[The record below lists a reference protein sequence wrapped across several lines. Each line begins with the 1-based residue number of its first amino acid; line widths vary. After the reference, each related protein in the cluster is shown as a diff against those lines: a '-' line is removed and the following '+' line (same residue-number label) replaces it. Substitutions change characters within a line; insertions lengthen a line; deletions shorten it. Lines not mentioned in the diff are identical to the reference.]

1 MKTRMPQ
8 LLVAALVGASV
19 LGAAVYAASPV
30 PSPPPPPPVDKKK
43 DDKKD
48 EKPLSKSGPS
58 LGSVAQQRA
67 SRLSAKDTEKSLKAS
82 IKNQE
87 EILQLEDRSSPSY
100 AKQAIALADFY
111 WDFAEFYGNRA
122 YSEDIEKPLYEAQQK
137 NDAEGEKKWK
147 IEQQRALDFQKKYQ
161 EETIKR
167 YRDVLAK
174 YKAAENR
181 DQIRYFLAYN
191 LVAMGR
197 GEEGAEEYAKIIEE
211 FRDSPYVPDALVNIG
226 DYYFEINDFANAQK
240 LYQKAQDEQ
249 YQQANVYGYSIYKE
263 AWCLY
268 NLADYETSLKRF
280 IQVIEIAEKRANEG
294 QKGAIPLRREAQNE
308 MTLPYSKTKKPEGA
322 IAFFK
327 QYAPDRYLDIAGR
340 LATIYTEQN
349 EFVKSSILLKLLM
362 TEARSGNVN
371 GKDVS
376 FMIIQFQRQVVN
388 NAIAPGDKPTTVTE
402 IGELIRVFEEMSEKA
417 PAEFRETER
426 EEIKRTILE
435 VAQAYHTE
443 YARTRE
449 QKTLEYTQRLYDE
462 YLRVFRED
470 ENAYVISM
478 NNAKLLMLTGK
489 YAEAAAEFEK
499 VIGMDPD
506 GEYAD
511 PAAELAVLAYLK
523 TVQVATPTLKN
534 EANEDLKPQ
543 EIPPPELR
551 FAVAIDRWLALI
563 KKHGENPETKD
574 NIPTARYASGKVYY
588 NYNHFEEAAKRF
600 GEFLE
605 KHPGHPLENDA
616 RRLLLSA
623 YNLSHDVDHLRE
635 YANKFDAIPTLPIDL
650 KEDIKKIRNAF
661 NFQECFKIQEAKKPL
676 EAASCFEKYA
686 QDFPEEERAVAALYN
701 ASLNYFEAKR
711 VEKALETQRALYEK
725 HKNHELGPKALYAI
739 GEIYRQTTVYES
751 ASQWYEFLVK
761 NHGDHPLAE
770 KALRYASIFRKTLGQ
785 NKEAI
790 ANLENYLR
798 KYPKEANAP
807 RVDLDIIFI
816 LEKQEKWPQ
825 VVTRSEKHVKH
836 YSEESASVRLQVLNR
851 RGLALLKQGKNKEA
865 QAAFQDTV
873 DSYNR
878 LEERFIR
885 DLDLAGI
892 AAVAESHFQLG
903 EVDLQKARSI
913 KLEAPTEAASKKALE
928 DKLGI
933 LAKVKEKY
941 EKVIGY
947 QHPGWV
953 IAASA
958 QLGLAY
964 QDLADAVENAPVP
977 KSIQRQP
984 EVVDAFKQLMA
995 EQAQKIR
1002 ENAIVNYR
1010 RALETAKQFR
1020 WFNDYAEKAERA
1032 IAVLDLTDLS
1042 VKEFRV
1048 RPDHLTP
1055 NAGVPDFRGGGGPS
1069 REPRLPDAGPAPTA
1083 PGEKPAGGDK
1093 KPNAGGK

>member
-1 MKTRMPQ
+1 MKTRA
-8 LLVAALVGASV
+8 LSFVVAALFGLSSV
-19 LGAAVYAASPV
+19 AHAASPL
-30 PSPPPPPPVDKKK
+30 PAPPPPPPAKK
-43 DDKKD
+43 DDKKK
-48 EKPLSKSGPS
+48 ESLTKSGPN
-58 LGSVAQQRA
+58 LGAVSQQRQ
-67 SRLSAKDTEKSLKAS
+67 SRLSSKDTEKSLKAS

-87 EILQLEDRSSPSY
+87 EILELEDRNSPSY

-122 YSEDIEKPLYEAQQK
+122 YSEDIEKPMYDAQQK
-137 NDAEGEKKWK
+137 GDTETENKWK

-174 YKAAENR
+174 YKSAANR

-197 GEEGAEEYAKIIEE
+197 GEEGAEEYAKIITE

-226 DYYFEINDFANAQK
+226 DYYFDINDFTNAQK
-240 LYQKAQDEQ
+240 LYQKAQEEQ
-249 YQQANVYGYSIYKE
+249 YQQANVYGYAIYKE

-268 NLADYETSLKRF
+268 NMGDYDTSLKRF
-280 IQVIEIAEKRANEG
+280 IQVIEIADKRANDG
-294 QKGAIPLRREAQNE
+294 QKGAIPLRRESQNE
-308 MTLPYSKTKKPEGA
+308 MTLPYSKVKKPEGA

-327 QYAPDRYLDIAGR
+327 QYAPDRYLEIAGR
-340 LATIYTEQN
+340 LATIYTEQS

-362 TEARSGNVN
+362 AEARSGNIN
-371 GKDVS
+371 GQDVS
-376 FMIIQFQRQVVN
+376 YMVIQFQRQVVN
-388 NAIAPGDKPTTVTE
+388 NAVKPGDKPTTVAE
-402 IGELIRVFEEMSEKA
+402 IAELIRIYEEMADKA
-417 PAEFRETER
+417 PAEFRDSER
-426 EEIKRTILE
+426 DEIKRTILE
-435 VAQAYHTE
+435 VAQDYHTE

-462 YLRVFRED
+462 YLRVFRND
-470 ENAYVISM
+470 DNSYLISM
-478 NNAKLLMLTGK
+478 NNAKLMLLTDK
-489 YAEAAAEFEK
+489 FEEAASEFEA
-499 VIGMDPD
+499 VIAMNPE

-511 PAAELAVLAYLK
+511 AAAELSVLAYLK
-523 TVQVATPTLKN
+523 TIQVAKPTLKD
-534 EANEDLKPQ
+534 EANEDLKPL
-543 EIPPPELR
+543 EIPPPEKR
-551 FAVAIDRWLALI
+551 FVTAIDRWMLLI
-563 KKHGENPETKD
+563 QKHGENPETKD
-574 NIPTARYASGKVYY
+574 NVPVARYASGKVLY
-588 NYNHFEEAAKRF
+588 NYNHFPEAAQRF
-600 GEFLE
+600 ADFLE

-623 YNLSHDVDHLRE
+623 YNLAHDVDHLRE
-635 YANKFDAIPTLPIDL
+635 YANKFDAIPTLPVDL
-650 KEDIKKIRNAF
+650 KEDIKKIKNAF

-676 EAASCFEKYA
+676 EAAGCFEKYA
-686 QDFPEEERAVAALYN
+686 QEFPNEERTVAALYN

-711 VEKALETQRALYEK
+711 VEKALETQRQLYEQ

-761 NHGDHPLAE
+761 NHPDHPLAE

-790 ANLENYLR
+790 ANLERYLQ

-816 LEKQEKWPQ
+816 LEKQEKWKD
-825 VVTRSEKHVKH
+825 VVTRAERHLKRFAD
-836 YSEESASVRLQVLNR
+836 ESPSVRLQVLNR
-851 RGLALLKQGKNKEA
+851 RGLALLKQPGKAKDA
-865 QAAFQDTV
+865 QVAFQDTV
-873 DSYNR
+873 DAYNR
-878 LEERFIR
+878 LDDRYIR

-892 AAVAESHFQLG
+892 AAVAESHFNLG

-913 KLEAPTEAASKKALE
+913 KLEAPTEAASKKALS
-928 DKLGI
+928 DKLAI
-933 LAKVKEKY
+933 LGQVKDKY

-977 KSIQRQP
+977 KSIVRQP

-1010 RALETAKQFR
+1010 RALDTAKQFR
-1020 WFNDYAEKAERA
+1020 WFNDYSEKAERA
-1032 IAVLDLTDLS
+1032 IAQLDLTDLS

-1048 RPDHLTP
+1048 RPDQLTP
-1055 NAGVPDFRGGGGPS
+1055 NAGVPDFRGGGGPT
-1069 REPRLPDAGPAPTA
+1069 REPKLPDTGPSPTD
-1083 PGEKPAGGDK
+1083 PK
-1093 KPNAGGK
+1093 AGGKPGDAKTTTPGGK